1 MSPFSP
7 LSQSHINLKVSPS
20 KSSTHGTKSPTR
32 NFDEDDFDNMQENI
46 AQSSPLDH
54 ELELDSKRSPVK
66 PGSPLKGRSPQ
77 KVALASPQVAS
88 LANRHDS
95 DPFQEKSFGNSGGTQ
110 AGIHEDEDDRVSD
123 ASFATGHGFNPDD
136 TCFSAFSA
144 VPNTDMTT
152 FARLSQS
159 PQRTETMNL
168 SQSTPPRQD
177 QPTTPGTA
185 IPRRANVSPSKT
197 PLRSQRRHEDEATT
211 QLLEFTEQMN
221 FTQTSIRTPTRGV
234 PLSASRLRS
243 QPDLMAGASHRWRSP
258 QKDGHNLLDFD
269 LPPAPTPRSVPS
281 VTAREL
287 ESLKAGFLSE
297 ISSLKAKLSGQQA
310 ETQFLQ
316 EAKDQA
322 ERKVGELS
330 EELRDVKGAKHALTE
345 EKADWE
351 KRDKDMHDIL
361 REMKSELLQR
371 EKEHNELSES
381 LEDREKRLEAAESRA
396 SEAESKVAG
405 LQSQVSS
412 SQNAPAGQQN
422 PETDN
427 PATPGA
433 NSNAVEVA
441 VERVA
446 RELHA
451 LYKTK
456 HEQKVGALKKSY
468 EARWERR
475 VKELQSK
482 VDDLGRENEEL
493 RLGRDVTMSGV
504 VFPAAK
510 ASVEPPPTYNE
521 STQVKEREEQQTE
534 IKRLGEENETLK
546 KESIEFRSKLE
557 ACERGIVKLESDNK
571 QLAKDL
577 EMARKE
583 NSELVA
589 AVDEMLVLESKAPPA
604 PVTEEP
610 QQQQRPGSSSN
621 TSETSTRPNGL
632 GGSGISSSKIS
643 GLRGPGFGGGYG
655 ESRIGTMKRSTSGS
669 GTGSRS
675 GIMSSI
681 ERMGKGR
688 AVE

>member
-1 MSPFSP
+1 
-7 LSQSHINLKVSPS
+7 
-20 KSSTHGTKSPTR
+20 
-32 NFDEDDFDNMQENI
+32 MQENI
-46 AQSSPLDH
+46 PPSSPLNN
-54 ELELDSKRSPVK
+54 ELKLDSNRSPVK
-66 PGSPLKGRSPQ
+66 SESPLKARSPQ
-77 KVALASPQVAS
+77 KIALASPHRVS
-88 LANRHDS
+88 RTKRRDS
-95 DPFQEKSFGNSGGTQ
+95 DPFQENLAGNSDVTQ
-110 AGIHEDEDDRVSD
+110 ADIHEDEDDRVSD

-144 VPNTDMTT
+144 VPNTDMTA

-159 PQRTETMNL
+159 PHRTETMN
-168 SQSTPPRQD
+168 TPPRHD
-177 QPTTPGTA
+177 RSITPGTA
-185 IPRRANVSPSKT
+185 VPRRANVSPSKT
-197 PLRSQRRHEDEATT
+197 PSRSQRRYEDEATT

-221 FTQTSIRTPTRGV
+221 YTQTTMRTPTRGV
-234 PLSASRLRS
+234 PLSPSRLRS
-243 QPDLMAGASHRWRSP
+243 QPDLMAGAGQRWRSP

-281 VTAREL
+281 ITAREL

-322 ERKVGELS
+322 ERKVGDLS
-330 EELRDVKGAKHALTE
+330 EELRDVKGAKQALAE

-361 REMKSELLQR
+361 REMKGELLQR
-371 EKEHNELSES
+371 EKEQHELSES
-381 LEDREKRLEAAESRA
+381 LEEREKRLEAAEGRV
-396 SEAESKVAG
+396 SEAESKLAG

-412 SQNAPAGQQN
+412 SRDAPTGPQS
-422 PETDN
+422 PGGDN

-475 VKELQSK
+475 VKELQTK

-493 RLGRDVTMSGV
+493 RVGRDVTMSGV
-504 VFPAAK
+504 VLPTASAPK
-510 ASVEPPPTYNE
+510 ASAEPPPSYKE
-521 STQVKEREEQQTE
+521 STHLKEKEEQQAE
-534 IKRLGEENETLK
+534 LKRIGDENEALQ
-546 KESIEFRSKLE
+546 KESTDFRSKLE
-557 ACERGIVKLESDNK
+557 ACERGIVKLESDNE
-571 QLAKDL
+571 QLAKNL
-577 EMARKE
+577 EAARKG

-589 AVDEMLVLESKAPPA
+589 AVDEMLFLESKAPPA
-604 PVTEEP
+604 PVPEEP
-610 QQQQRPGSSSN
+610 PQQRPSSSSN
-621 TSETSTRPNGL
+621 ASETSTRPNGL
-632 GGSGISSSKIS
+632 GGTGISSSKIS

-655 ESRIGTMKRSTSGS
+655 ESRIGTMKRSTSGN
-669 GTGSRS
+669 GTGARS
-675 GIMSSI
+675 GMMSSI

-688 AVE
+688 VVE

>member
-20 KSSTHGTKSPTR
+20 KSSTYGTKSPTR
-32 NFDEDDFDNMQENI
+32 NFDEDDIDNMQENI
-46 AQSSPLDH
+46 AQSSPLH
-54 ELELDSKRSPVK
+54 NELELDSKRSPVK
-66 PGSPLKGRSPQ
+66 SGSPLKGRSPQ
-77 KVALASPQVAS
+77 KVALASPQVTSPAR
-88 LANRHDS
+88 RHDS
-95 DPFQEKSFGNSGGTQ
+95 DPFQEKPFGNSGR
-110 AGIHEDEDDRVSD
+110 IHEEVHEDEDDRVSD

-159 PQRTETMNL
+159 PHRTETMNL
-168 SQSTPPRQD
+168 SHNTPPRQD
-177 QPTTPGTA
+177 PPTPGTA
-185 IPRRANVSPSKT
+185 VPRRANVSPSKS
-197 PLRSQRRHEDEATT
+197 PLRSQRHHDDEATT

-221 FTQTSIRTPTRGV
+221 FTQTSTRSPTRGT
-234 PLSASRLRS
+234 PLSPSRLRS

-281 VTAREL
+281 ITAREL

-405 LQSQVSS
+405 LQSQISS
-412 SQNAPAGQQN
+412 SRDAPTGQQN
-422 PETDN
+422 LETDN

-482 VDDLGRENEEL
+482 VDDLSRENEEL

-504 VFPAAK
+504 VIPAAK

-521 STQVKEREEQQTE
+521 SAQVKEREEHQAE
-534 IKRLGEENETLK
+534 IKRIGEENETLK
-546 KESIEFRSKLE
+546 KESTEFRSKLE

-583 NSELVA
+583 NSELVT
-589 AVDEMLVLESKAPPA
+589 AVDEMLFLESKAPPA
-604 PVTEEP
+604 PVPEEP
-610 QQQQRPGSSSN
+610 HQQQQRPGSSSN
-621 TSETSTRPNGL
+621 TLETSARPNGL

-688 AVE
+688 AIE